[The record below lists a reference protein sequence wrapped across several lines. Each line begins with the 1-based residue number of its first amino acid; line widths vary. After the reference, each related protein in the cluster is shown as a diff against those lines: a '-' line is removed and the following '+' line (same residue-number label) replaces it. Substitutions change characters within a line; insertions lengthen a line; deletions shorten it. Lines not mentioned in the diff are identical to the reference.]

1 MIQPEGGEMSSDIR
15 KMCEKM
21 ARDMKEQGASEVKA
35 TLEGFNSDLEGCE
48 VVIVVNEKEAT
59 P

>member
-1 MIQPEGGEMSSDIR
+1 MSSDIR

-21 ARDMKEQGASEVKA
+21 ARAMKEQGASEVKA
-35 TLEGFNSDLEGCE
+35 TLEGFKGDLEDCE
-48 VVIVVNEKEAT
+48 VVIVVKKKEAT